1 MRLITRHLLP
11 SIRSRRS
18 FVSLLFTISV
28 FLSIGITLRATNQNR
43 QLTAIINEPIVTKQQ
58 EVKLSE
64 DKTTLRQKVVPVQ
77 KENTWPLDAQGRSLK
92 TNFLVLD
99 WTGFFGGGATEGERV
114 SCSSSN
120 TTFVWTRQHNRIE
133 EADFIIAHDGG
144 AGGSIPF
151 HLLHLNNDQQQYT
164 MAFVMESEVHSTTG
178 DAWARFNFIMTY
190 NLDDS
195 YPEPA
200 TYFDMNLYLVDLLTP
215 PSVSFEDKEKQA
227 DVVWIISNCNAH
239 NGRESFIQRLMQEI
253 KIDSFGS
260 CLNNRRGYGARMADN
275 VDAYKKYKFV
285 IAIENS
291 NCADY
296 VTEKLVKAVE
306 SGSIPIVAGR
316 DGRPD
321 YRRYMPKHSFINIF
335 DYSSMKDLA
344 DDIKRIGNNKTL
356 YESYLWYKNN
366 DINIQNFK
374 ELSLT
379 AKLKHV
385 ADIIGLNSTMLTSGI
400 AGKEKSENKVC
411 KLTRF
416 VRQTPWQDI
425 AAHKSI
431 ARAGSGIACL
441 PGRHLS
447 NIFS

>member
-1 MRLITRHLLP
+1 
-11 SIRSRRS
+11 
-18 FVSLLFTISV
+18 
-28 FLSIGITLRATNQNR
+28 
-43 QLTAIINEPIVTKQQ
+43 EPIVTKQQ

-215 PSVSFEDKEKQA
+215 PSVSLEDKEKQA
-227 DVVWIISNCNAH
+227 DVVWIISNCNVR
-239 NGRESFIQRLMQEI
+239 RE
-253 KIDSFGS
+253 
-260 CLNNRRGYGARMADN
+260 Y
-275 VDAYKKYKFV
+275 
-285 IAIENS
+285 
-291 NCADY
+291 
-296 VTEKLVKAVE
+296 
-306 SGSIPIVAGR
+306 
-316 DGRPD
+316 
-321 YRRYMPKHSFINIF
+321 
-335 DYSSMKDLA
+335 
-344 DDIKRIGNNKTL
+344 
-356 YESYLWYKNN
+356 
-366 DINIQNFK
+366 
-374 ELSLT
+374 
-379 AKLKHV
+379 
-385 ADIIGLNSTMLTSGI
+385 
-400 AGKEKSENKVC
+400 
-411 KLTRF
+411 
-416 VRQTPWQDI
+416 
-425 AAHKSI
+425 
-431 ARAGSGIACL
+431 
-441 PGRHLS
+441 
-447 NIFS
+447 